1 MLMKC
6 LRVRQF
12 AGWELHRGCQL
23 VLVTHDTGS
32 DNRVKLERKHRAQG
46 YPSSQLCPLQ
56 SIESCKN
63 PKGRLG
69 VLTVWEES
77 NVPAVAH
84 SLQAREGYMAP
95 QGSHRVVSPPHEPNL
110 QTSGH
115 PGQTICG
122 CLYYG
127 LDRALHQLSSNS

>member
-84 SLQAREGYMAP
+84 SLQAREGIWHLKALTGWSALLM
-95 QGSHRVVSPPHEPNL
+95 N
-110 QTSGH
+110 QT
-115 PGQTICG
+115 CK
-122 CLYYG
+122 L
-127 LDRALHQLSSNS
+127 LDIQDRPSADACITG